1 MRKMS
6 ITLKVRLI
14 CSFFENLI
22 VMAFLPFIA
31 LYLTDMVN
39 QAFSGIFLFIL
50 VLINFPISMISGHI
64 IERYP
69 KKRTMLIYQIIECI
83 SLLAMAFSVSNQ
95 TLLIMIFCIAYTVFS
110 ISSGMIA
117 PLIETMIMDAITPE
131 VEHYIYKVSYW
142 LTNVAVACGA
152 FLGGA
157 MYHANKS
164 ALFLIAFVIFVL
176 VFVALYIWIPN
187 DNAKPLKKEG
197 QTFDNVLSLKGFLRN
212 YQLVLKDKL
221 FMYLIIGSSILLMC
235 ELSTSSYV
243 SIRLK
248 KEFETL
254 SMFNVSIDGVKMYSI
269 LIMTNTLVVIALTYF
284 VSKYILKMNN
294 QKALFVGLIMYVVG
308 YSGITYLNDFT
319 LLIIVMVIATLGEMI
334 YSPITEEHRY
344 KMIPAQKRGTYSAI
358 RALSFNF
365 AQLIAR
371 LGIIL
376 GVLMNALGMTIYM
389 ALILTLGSIL
399 LYRAVYQFNLKAN
412 NENH

>member
-1 MRKMS
+1 
-6 ITLKVRLI
+6 
-14 CSFFENLI
+14 
-22 VMAFLPFIA
+22 MAFLPFIA

-221 FMYLIIGSSILLMC
+221 FMYLIIGSSILLMG

-319 LLIIVMVIATLGEMI
+319 LLMIVMVIATLGEMI

>member
-95 TLLIMIFCIAYTVFS
+95 TLLIIIFCIAYTVFS

-187 DNAKPLKKEG
+187 DNAKPLNKEG
-197 QTFDNVLSLKGFLRN
+197 QTFNNVLSLKGFLRN
-212 YQLVLKDKL
+212 YQLVLKL
-221 FMYLIIGSSILLMC
+221 SLIHI
-235 ELSTSSYV
+235 
-243 SIRLK
+243 
-248 KEFETL
+248 
-254 SMFNVSIDGVKMYSI
+254 
-269 LIMTNTLVVIALTYF
+269 
-284 VSKYILKMNN
+284 
-294 QKALFVGLIMYVVG
+294 
-308 YSGITYLNDFT
+308 
-319 LLIIVMVIATLGEMI
+319 
-334 YSPITEEHRY
+334 
-344 KMIPAQKRGTYSAI
+344 
-358 RALSFNF
+358 
-365 AQLIAR
+365 
-371 LGIIL
+371 
-376 GVLMNALGMTIYM
+376 
-389 ALILTLGSIL
+389 
-399 LYRAVYQFNLKAN
+399 
-412 NENH
+412 